1 MNLENISC
9 YHKMVLRDEIIF
21 TYKAIS
27 AFFVISQKLFKTLK
41 IFYKKILQ

>member
-21 TYKAIS
+21 TYKA
-27 AFFVISQKLFKTLK
+27 FFVISQKLFKTLK